1 MLATSMDSQ
10 SQSRSQPLSKSQS
23 QSQSHRPP
31 AGQLRAPSREETWRG
46 GLVDDLER
54 VILTEEQIQRR
65 VAELGKQISEDYRG
79 RDVLVVG
86 VLCGSFP
93 FIADLV
99 RTMNLP
105 LAIDFMAVSSY
116 GNRTTSSG
124 VVRILKDLNSSI
136 AGRHVLLVE
145 DIVDSGQTLSY
156 LIDNLQTRRPASL
169 EICTLLDKQ
178 EARTVD
184 INTLYVG
191 FDCPNEFVVG
201 YGLDYAGQYRNLPYI
216 GVLKPEIYQ

>member
-1 MLATSMDSQ
+1 MEPA
-10 SQSRSQPLSKSQS
+10 
-23 QSQSHRPP
+23 SH
-31 AGQLRAPSREETWRG
+31 EETWRG
-46 GLVDDLER
+46 GISEDIER
-54 VILTEEQIQRR
+54 VILSAQQIQRR
-65 VAELGKQISEDYRG
+65 VAELGQQIAEDYRG
-79 RDVLVVG
+79 RDLLVVG

-116 GNRTTSSG
+116 GNRTSSSG

-145 DIVDSGQTLSY
+145 DIVDSGQTLRY
-156 LIDNLQTRRPASL
+156 LVDNLQTRRPASL

-201 YGLDYAGQYRNLPYI
+201 YGLDYAGSYRNLPYI
-216 GVLKPEIYQ
+216 GVLKPAIYQ